1 MKLFSASIVVKKQYI
16 YPDSNESGNM
26 SGKLIEYFNKQPR
39 LGVISTSGKDGTVDS
54 AVYGSPQMIDDKT
67 VQVAFARGRTFS
79 NLLENPN
86 AVYMILEPGAGL
98 LDWKG
103 LRVYM
108 KMKEYVTS
116 GPRLD
121 EYRSQMA
128 KVVGELAAGMIA
140 VLGTFEVTEV
150 RPLVDFGQGWE
161 TGI

>member
-1 MKLFSASIVVKKQYI
+1 LKLFSASIVVKKQYI
-16 YPDSNESGNM
+16 YPDSNERGNM

-79 NLLENPN
+79 NLLENPH
-86 AVYMILEPGAGL
+86 AVYMILEPGVGL

-103 LRVYM
+103 VRVYM

>member
-1 MKLFSASIVVKKQYI
+1 
-16 YPDSNESGNM
+16 M

-54 AVYGSPQMIDDKT
+54 AVYGSPQMIDELT
-67 VQVAFARGRTFS
+67 VLVAFARGRTFA

-86 AVYMILEPGAGL
+86 AVYMILEPGEGL
-98 LDWKG
+98 LNWKG
-103 LRVYM
+103 VRVYM
-108 KMKEYVTS
+108 RMKEHVTS
-116 GPRLD
+116 GPRLE

-140 VLGTFEVTEV
+140 ALGTFEVTEV

-161 TGI
+161 ESI